1 MGKSFSLNNTFYCLQ
16 CGNRGIPLAR
26 KESSRKEKF
35 HRKKLF
41 CIHCKEEVNHI
52 ECRNELEIEEF
63 IENFR
68 NGVYID
74 EAKDSISHVRASW
87 MR

>member
-41 CIHCKEEVNHI
+41 CIHCREEVNHI
-52 ECRNELEIEEF
+52 ECRNEPEIEEF
-63 IENFR
+63 IENFKE
-68 NGVYID
+68 GVYID
-74 EAKDSISHVRASW
+74 EAKASISFVRSGG